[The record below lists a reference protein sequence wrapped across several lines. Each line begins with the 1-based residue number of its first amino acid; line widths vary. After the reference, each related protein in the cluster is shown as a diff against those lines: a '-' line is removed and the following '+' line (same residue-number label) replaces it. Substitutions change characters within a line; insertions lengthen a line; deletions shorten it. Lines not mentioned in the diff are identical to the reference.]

1 VSPCRSSKTHG
12 RHGGY
17 SKEHMSLR
25 ELVEG
30 KARAARR
37 AADVLALC
45 STRVKDDALTQ
56 MARAL
61 EEKSAAL
68 LDANRVDVDRARGK
82 GLTRAFIDRL
92 TLTEARIE
100 QMAQGLREIAAFPD
114 PVGTVVESWR
124 RPNGIEISRVAVPL
138 GVIGF
143 IYESRPN
150 VTADAAGL
158 CVKSGN
164 AVLLRGGSEAIASNT
179 LLATL
184 LGKALEKTGAPP
196 DAIQFLDVTDREA
209 VALMLEQDRYLDL
222 VIPRG
227 GEEFVRW
234 VAERSRVPVLKH
246 DKGLVHV
253 FVDADA
259 DLEMAT
265 AIVLNAKTQRPSVC
279 NALETLLVDA
289 AVASH
294 FLPAVASRL
303 SDAGVELRG
312 CPRTLALVPAARPA
326 TEADWD
332 EEYLDLV
339 LAIRVVE
346 GLDEALTHIRRHG
359 TGLAEAIVTNNLA
372 RARRFTR
379 EVDAAGVLVN
389 ASTRLLDGQQFG
401 MGAEMGISTSRVHA
415 RGPVGVRALTTTK
428 FVVQG
433 DGQVRD

>member
-1 VSPCRSSKTHG
+1 MDVRQ
-12 RHGGY
+12 
-17 SKEHMSLR
+17 
-25 ELVEG
+25 LVES
-30 KARAARR
+30 KARAAR
-37 AADVLALC
+37 AAAHALAVC
-45 STRVKDDALTQ
+45 GTRVKDEALAQ
-56 MARAL
+56 MAHAL

-68 LDANRVDVDRARGK
+68 LEANRADLERARTK

-100 QMAQGLREIAAFPD
+100 EMANGLRQIAALPD

-124 RPNGIEISRVAVPL
+124 
-138 GVIGF
+138 
-143 IYESRPN
+143 RPN

-164 AVLLRGGSEAIASNT
+164 AVLLRGGSEAIESNT
-179 LLATL
+179 LIAAVLA
-184 LGKALEKTGAPP
+184 KALEKTGAPP
-196 DAIQFLDVTDREA
+196 EAIQFVEVTDREA
-209 VALMLEQDRYLDL
+209 VAAMLEQDRYLDL

-246 DKGLVHV
+246 DKGVVHV
-253 FVDADA
+253 FVDAAA
-259 DLEMAT
+259 DLDMAT

-279 NALETLLVDA
+279 NALETLLVDRA
-289 AVASH
+289 IAER
-294 FLPAVASRL
+294 FLPAAAARL
-303 SDAGVELRG
+303 ADAGVELRG
-312 CPRTLALVPAARPA
+312 CAHTRALVPSARPA
-326 TEADWD
+326 TDADWD
-332 EEYLDLV
+332 AEYLDLV

-346 GLDEALTHIRRHG
+346 GLDAAIEHIRAHG
-359 TGLAEAIVTNNLA
+359 TGLAEAIVTNDLA
-372 RARRFTR
+372 RARRFAR

-389 ASTRLLDGQQFG
+389 ASPRLLDGNQFG

-415 RGPVGVRALTTTK
+415 RGPVGVRELTTTK